1 MKKTTLL
8 FSLLLGLSAIISGQT
23 YFNERYN
30 LNEVNDL
37 DFCNVVL
44 NIEQGYLLPSAFV
57 SEENTAYNSLGLLL
71 IDTLGNKLQVKLF
84 GDGIYSYNY
93 SYTQGGFRQVNNSF
107 YSVGM
112 KRKYTGTWVNDV
124 GIIYKFDNNLDTIW
138 SKTIGDQQLSNDTN
152 YLFRHFDVLPNKD
165 LIIAGDIIV
174 DGSIARALLLKTDS
188 LGNELWRK
196 YFYNGSKNLGIN
208 VIQTP
213 DAGFALSCY
222 LWTFGLYG
230 ISAPYIVKTDSM
242 GNEQWRHYVNW
253 FDQKHGPMYLQN
265 SPDSTI
271 VGAYHYSDIIDYP
284 ATESENRDALI
295 KIDLDGNVIW
305 DKKFGNYE
313 HNKQLKSM
321 NVNAQGR
328 FIITGYKTNAELS
341 QRVGYMLNC
350 NNDGDSLWYR
360 EYELLHED
368 LSNNYLYGVI
378 PTNDGGYVAVG
389 SVMPN
394 PPDTGNQDVWVIKVD
409 SMGCESFDECWTGVK
424 ENIAMRKAQELE
436 IYPNP
441 ANEIVNILIPKE
453 NESENHI
460 LVVYDLYGRIID
472 ESNLPSGTSTI
483 QINVSKWASGLYAA
497 VSSYKGSISGKGKFI
512 VY

>member
-1 MKKTTLL
+1 MKKI
-8 FSLLLGLSAIISGQT
+8 AIISFLLGFSTIVYSQI
-23 YFNERYN
+23 YFSERYYFETYN
-30 LNEVNDL
+30 SWDGAGNILENDSSYVIIGATG
-37 DFCNVVL
+37 D
-44 NIEQGYLLPSAFV
+44 QFV
-57 SEENTAYNSLGLLL
+57 SSWHRLGFLK
-71 IDTLGNKLQVKLF
+71 IDKNGNKVFSKSIGDTISEYYVQYPGAFRKSGEDEYIAVGVKRQ
-84 GDGIYSYNY
+84 
-93 SYTQGGFRQVNNSF
+93 YTDS
-107 YSVGM
+107 
-112 KRKYTGTWVNDV
+112 WVKDA
-124 GIIYKFDNNLDTIW
+124 GIIYRFNNLFDTLWTNTSVCDKILPIDT
-138 SKTIGDQQLSNDTN
+138 SYIFNHCFELSD
-152 YLFRHFDVLPNKD
+152 KS
-165 LIIAGDIIV
+165 LIIAGNITV
-174 DGSIARALLLKTDS
+174 NGETSKALLLKSDS

-196 YFYNGSKNLGIN
+196 YFSNSTFNLGVN
-208 VIQTP
+208 VIQTT
-213 DAGFALSCY
+213 DGGFALSCY

-230 ISAPYIVKTDSM
+230 IAAPYIVKTDSM
-242 GNEQWRHYVNW
+242 GTEQWRHYINW

-265 SPDSTI
+265 SSDSTI
-271 VGAYHYSDIIDYP
+271 VGAYHYSDIINYP

-378 PTNDGGYVAVG
+378 HTNDGGYLAVG
-389 SVMPN
+389 SVVPN

>member
-1 MKKTTLL
+1 MKKI
-8 FSLLLGLSAIISGQT
+8 AIILFLLVFSSIVYSQI
-23 YFNERYN
+23 YFNERYYF
-30 LNEVNDL
+30 E
-37 DFCNVVL
+37 
-44 NIEQGYLLPSAFV
+44 P
-57 SEENTAYNSLGLLL
+57 YNSWDGADDIIENDSSYIIIGGTGDEYNSSWHRLGFLT
-71 IDTLGNKLQVKLF
+71 ISKLGNKFSSKSF
-84 GDGIYSYNY
+84 GNTTYEYYIQYSGSFRKSGDSNY
-93 SYTQGGFRQVNNSF
+93 IAVGARRFYTDS
-107 YSVGM
+107 
-112 KRKYTGTWVNDV
+112 WVHDA
-124 GIIYKFDNNLDTIW
+124 GIIYKFDRNLDTIW
-138 SKTIGDQQLSNDTN
+138 TTSKTIDKISPIDTAYVFNHFCELND
-152 YLFRHFDVLPNKD
+152 KS
-165 LIIAGDIIV
+165 LIIIGSIIV
-174 DGSIARALLLKTDS
+174 NGETAKALLIKTDS
-188 LGNELWRK
+188 LGNELWRR
-196 YFYNGSKNLGIN
+196 YFFNGPLNYGIN
-208 VIQTP
+208 VIQTT
-213 DAGFALSCY
+213 DGGFVLSCY

-230 ISAPYIVKTDSM
+230 IAAPYIVKTDSM
-242 GNEQWRHYVNW
+242 GTEQWRHYINW

-271 VGAYHYSDIIDYP
+271 VGAYHYSDIINYP

-295 KIDLDGNVIW
+295 KIDLDSNVIW

-378 PTNDGGYVAVG
+378 HTNDGGYLAVG
-389 SVMPN
+389 SVVPN

-409 SMGCESFDECWTGVK
+409 SMGCVSFDECWTGVK
-424 ENIAMRKAQELE
+424 ENIAMHKSQELE

-441 ANEIVNILIPKE
+441 ANEIVNIIIPKE
-453 NESENHI
+453 NESEHHI
-460 LVVYDLYGRIID
+460 LVVYNMFGSKAEETAVPL
-472 ESNLPSGTSTI
+472 GTSTI
-483 QINVSKWASGLYAA
+483 QMNVTDWKCGLYT
-497 VSSYKGSISGKGKFI
+497 VISSYKGIISGKAKFI